1 MQYVMALFEV
11 LLFYLD
17 CINNLN
23 KCEGILIIERYL
35 IKFADDFNRK
45 AQQRSG
51 NNV

>member
-1 MQYVMALFEV
+1 MDSFEV

-17 CINNLN
+17 CSNNFS
-23 KCEGILIIERYL
+23 KCERILIIERYL
-35 IKFADDFNRK
+35 IKFANDLNRK